1 MPCLIGC
8 FALQSISRKSAVG
21 LVADGQKPTANP
33 PAETLSSS
41 LVQCVETCKLCRMQA
56 KSDATGEWLTT
67 RILVV
72 DDDVE
77 LCELVQQYLGSQ
89 GFRVDA
95 VHDGTAG
102 VAESLSNSYD
112 LVILDVMLPG
122 IRGFEALR
130 QIRAKSA
137 VPVVMLTAHGEDV
150 DRIVGLEIGADDYMP
165 KPFNPREL
173 AARIHAVLRRT
184 GAGIAREGKTQPA
197 IALGDIRLDPLA
209 RTAYQKD
216 RQVELTSA
224 EFELLTQF
232 LKAPGQ
238 VLTREDLVK
247 NPAKRDGDPDDPN
260 AGAVV

>member
-1 MPCLIGC
+1 MPG
-8 FALQSISRKSAVG
+8 KTE
-21 LVADGQKPTANP
+21 TA
-33 PAETLSSS
+33 
-41 LVQCVETCKLCRMQA
+41 
-56 KSDATGEWLTT
+56 GEWQAT

-95 VHDGTAG
+95 VHDGTTG
-102 VAESLSNSYD
+102 VAESLSDSYD

-137 VPVVMLTAHGEDV
+137 IPVVMLTAHGEDV

-184 GAGIAREGKTQPA
+184 AAGVAREGKTQSV
-197 IALGDIRLDPLA
+197 ISLGDVRLDTLA
-209 RTAYQKD
+209 RTAYQKE

-238 VLTREDLVK
+238 VLPREDLVK
-247 NPAKRDGDPDDPN
+247 NALGRELEPSDRSLDVHISNLRRKLGLAEDGAERIRAIRNVGYVYMVASPPQ
-260 AGAVV
+260 

>member
-1 MPCLIGC
+1 
-8 FALQSISRKSAVG
+8 
-21 LVADGQKPTANP
+21 
-33 PAETLSSS
+33 
-41 LVQCVETCKLCRMQA
+41 MQA
-56 KSDATGEWLTT
+56 RNDAAGEWVTSK
-67 RILVV
+67 ILVV

-89 GFRVDA
+89 GFHVDA
-95 VHDGTAG
+95 VHDGAAG

-184 GAGIAREGKTQPA
+184 AAGGATKEAA
-197 IALGDIRLDPLA
+197 SAVSIRLDDLRLDTRA
-209 RTAYQKD
+209 RTAYLKNRD
-216 RQVELTSA
+216 VELTSA
-224 EFELLTQF
+224 EFELLGVF
-232 LKAPGQ
+232 FKSPGQ
-238 VLTREDLVK
+238 VVTREDLVK
-247 NPAKRDGDPDDPN
+247 NGLGRDLEPADRSLDVHISNLRKKIGPFEDGTERIRAIRNVGYIYVAPDN
-260 AGAVV
+260 RN